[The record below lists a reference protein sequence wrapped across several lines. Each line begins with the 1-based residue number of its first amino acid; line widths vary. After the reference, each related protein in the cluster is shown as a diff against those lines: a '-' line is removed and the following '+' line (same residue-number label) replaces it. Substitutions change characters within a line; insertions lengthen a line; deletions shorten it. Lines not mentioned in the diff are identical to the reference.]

1 MPSSGPGIAAPY
13 TPPPIDTFDVLVVCT
28 GNTCRSPMTEALLR
42 AKLDALAVDARV
54 HSAGTLPWI
63 GAASN
68 GARAAMRE
76 YGLDL
81 DAHRSRALSGE
92 LLDDA
97 DLVLGMTRQHV
108 WSVANYAPDA
118 VERAFLVGELIR
130 LGTAVGPRRADEP
143 LRAWAARVAA
153 LRADPRVPGQ
163 PQDEVAD
170 PAGESLDVYRAT
182 AARLD
187 ADLDRLATLLAGT

>member
-1 MPSSGPGIAAPY
+1 
-13 TPPPIDTFDVLVVCT
+13 
-28 GNTCRSPMTEALLR
+28 MTEALLQ

-54 HSAGTLPWI
+54 HSAGTLPWV
-63 GAASN
+63 GSASE

-76 YGLDL
+76 RGLDL
-81 DAHRSRALSGE
+81 DAHRSRALSTE

-108 WSVANYAPDA
+108 WSVANYAPAA
-118 VERAFLVGELIR
+118 VGRAFLVGELIR
-130 LGTAVGPRRADEP
+130 LGSAAGPRPAGEA
-143 LRAWAARVAA
+143 LRAWATRVGA
-153 LRADPRVPGQ
+153 LRGDPRVPGR

-170 PAGESLDVYRAT
+170 PAGEALDVYRAT

-187 ADLDRLATLLAGT
+187 ADLDRLVALLVPSFGVTFASP

>member
-1 MPSSGPGIAAPY
+1 
-13 TPPPIDTFDVLVVCT
+13 
-28 GNTCRSPMTEALLR
+28 MTEALLR

-54 HSAGTLPWI
+54 HSAGTLAWI
-63 GAASN
+63 GSASD

-76 YGLDL
+76 RGLDL
-81 DAHRSRALSGE
+81 DAHRSRALSAE
-92 LLDDA
+92 LLDAA

-130 LGTAVGPRRADEP
+130 LGTAAGPRRTDES
-143 LRAWAARVAA
+143 LRTWATRVAA
-153 LRADPRVPGQ
+153 LRVDPRVPGQ

-170 PAGESLDVYRAT
+170 PAGESVDGYRAT

-187 ADLDRLATLLAGT
+187 ADLDRLVTLLDGS

>member
-1 MPSSGPGIAAPY
+1 
-13 TPPPIDTFDVLVVCT
+13 
-28 GNTCRSPMTEALLR
+28 MTEALLQ
-42 AKLDALAVDARV
+42 AKLDALTVDARV

-63 GAASN
+63 GSASE

-76 YGLDL
+76 RGLDL
-81 DAHRSRALSGE
+81 DAHRSRALSTG

-108 WSVANYAPDA
+108 WSVANYAPAA

-130 LGTAVGPRRADEP
+130 LGTAAGPRPADEP
-143 LRAWAARVAA
+143 LRAWATRVAA

-182 AARLD
+182 ATRLD
-187 ADLDRLATLLAGT
+187 AELDRLVTLLAGQ

>member
-1 MPSSGPGIAAPY
+1 MNI
-13 TPPPIDTFDVLVVCT
+13 LVVCT

-81 DAHRSRALSGE
+81 DAHRSRALSAE

-108 WSVANYAPDA
+108 WSVASYAPAA
-118 VERAFLVGELIR
+118 VERAFLVGEVIR
-130 LGTAVGPRRADEP
+130 LGTTAGPRAVDEP
-143 LRAWAARVAA
+143 LRAWATRVAT

-170 PAGESLDVYRAT
+170 PAGESLEVYRAT

-187 ADLDRLATLLAGT
+187 AELDRLVSLLAGTT

>member
-1 MPSSGPGIAAPY
+1 
-13 TPPPIDTFDVLVVCT
+13 
-28 GNTCRSPMTEALLR
+28 
-42 AKLDALAVDARV
+42 
-54 HSAGTLPWI
+54 
-63 GAASN
+63 
-68 GARAAMRE
+68 
-76 YGLDL
+76 
-81 DAHRSRALSGE
+81 
-92 LLDDA
+92 
-97 DLVLGMTRQHV
+97 MTRQHV

-143 LRAWAARVAA
+143 LRAWAARVAE

-170 PAGESLDVYRAT
+170 PAGESFDVYRAT

-187 ADLDRLATLLAGT
+187 ADLDRLVTLLVGR

>member
-1 MPSSGPGIAAPY
+1 
-13 TPPPIDTFDVLVVCT
+13 
-28 GNTCRSPMTEALLR
+28 MTEALLR

-63 GAASN
+63 GSASE

-76 YGLDL
+76 RGLDL
-81 DAHRSRALSGE
+81 DAHRSRALSGA

-130 LGTAVGPRRADEP
+130 LGTLAGPRPADES
-143 LRAWAARVAA
+143 LRAWATRVAA
-153 LRADPRVPGQ
+153 LRVDRRVPGQ

-187 ADLDRLATLLAGT
+187 ADLDRLVTLLVPTVSA

>member
-1 MPSSGPGIAAPY
+1 MTI
-13 TPPPIDTFDVLVVCT
+13 LVVCT

-42 AKLDALAVDARV
+42 AKLDALAVAARV

-63 GAASN
+63 GSASH
-68 GARAAMRE
+68 GARAVMRE

-81 DAHRSRALSGE
+81 DAHRSRSLSAE
-92 LLDDA
+92 LLDGA

-108 WSVANYAPDA
+108 WSVANYSRDA
-118 VERAFLVGELIR
+118 VPRAFLVGELIR
-130 LGTAVGPRRADEP
+130 LGATAGPRSADES
-143 LRAWAARVAA
+143 LRAWATRVAA

-163 PQDEVAD
+163 PHDEVAD

-182 AARLD
+182 AVRLD
-187 ADLDRLATLLAGT
+187 AELDRLVTLLVGR

>member
-1 MPSSGPGIAAPY
+1 
-13 TPPPIDTFDVLVVCT
+13 
-28 GNTCRSPMTEALLR
+28 MTEALLQ

-54 HSAGTLPWI
+54 HSAGTLPWV
-63 GAASN
+63 GSASN

-76 YGLDL
+76 RGLDL
-81 DAHRSRALSGE
+81 DAHRSRALSAD
-92 LLDDA
+92 LIDA
-97 DLVLGMTRQHV
+97 AYLVLGMTRQHV

-130 LGTAVGPRRADEP
+130 LGTAAGSRFVDEP
-143 LRAWAARVAA
+143 LRAWATRVAA

-187 ADLDRLATLLAGT
+187 ADLDRLVALLVPRFGVAADAPSRPQ

>member
-1 MPSSGPGIAAPY
+1 MNI
-13 TPPPIDTFDVLVVCT
+13 LVVCT

-81 DAHRSRALSGE
+81 DAHRSRALSAE

-108 WSVANYAPDA
+108 WSVANYAPAA
-118 VERAFLVGELIR
+118 VERAFLVGEVIR
-130 LGTAVGPRRADEP
+130 LGTTAGPRAVDEP
-143 LRAWAARVAA
+143 LREWATRVAM

-170 PAGESLDVYRAT
+170 PAGESLEVYRAT

-187 ADLDRLATLLAGT
+187 AELDRLVSLLAGT

>member
-1 MPSSGPGIAAPY
+1 
-13 TPPPIDTFDVLVVCT
+13 
-28 GNTCRSPMTEALLR
+28 
-42 AKLDALAVDARV
+42 
-54 HSAGTLPWI
+54 
-63 GAASN
+63 
-68 GARAAMRE
+68 MRE
-76 YGLDL
+76 RGLDL
-81 DAHRSRALSGE
+81 DTHRSRALSGA

-118 VERAFLVGELIR
+118 VARAFLVGELVR
-130 LGTAVGPRRADEP
+130 LGTAAGPRRADEP
-143 LRAWAARVAA
+143 LRAWATRVAA
-153 LRADPRVPGQ
+153 LRVDARVPGQ

-187 ADLDRLATLLAGT
+187 AYLARLVTLLVPRFGVAADASARPQ